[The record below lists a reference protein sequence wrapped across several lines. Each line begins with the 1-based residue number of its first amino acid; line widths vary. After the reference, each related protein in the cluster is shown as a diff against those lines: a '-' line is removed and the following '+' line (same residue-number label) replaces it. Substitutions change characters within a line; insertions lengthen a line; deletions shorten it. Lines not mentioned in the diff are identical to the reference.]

1 MDRSWKQLQDTCNSS
16 KRSAPEVDLEYPNEL
31 HELHNYYRLAP
42 DRKEIKRKILS
53 ECQLK
58 ITDLYNIPIGNIK
71 KLMPNFLI
79 KRSMCFIRRTYNFTR
94 DQD

>member
-1 MDRSWKQLQDTCNSS
+1 MDRSCKQLQDTCNSS
-16 KRSAPEVDLEYPNEL
+16 KGSAPEVDIECPNEL
-31 HELHNYYRLAP
+31 HELHNNYRLAP